1 MEISFMEKE
10 NDPFNNVNGLEINE
24 SEIKLT
30 NMEYPTAYSPNIQ
43 INNILESMNVYDK
56 NHINTQIMR
65 EKLANKLINAA
76 MTTNLEE
83 GDPEALDVNLHI
95 MMEARSILNDLDKAS
110 KDNVAIK
117 LKKKDTENAEASN
130 INMAE
135 FLSKIKLSDMK
146 QFDQGTMVQTPD
158 EISRSIDKIE
168 KDAGIV
174 ILETEL
180 ETCGNML
187 PSKPEELDS

>member
-1 MEISFMEKE
+1 MEKE
-10 NDPFNNVNGLEINE
+10 NDPFNNVNGLEITE

-76 MTTNLEE
+76 MTTNLDE

-158 EISRSIDKIE
+158 EISRNIDKIE

>member
-10 NDPFNNVNGLEINE
+10 NDPFNNVNGLEITE

>member
-1 MEISFMEKE
+1 MEISFMTEST
-10 NDPFNNVNGLEINE
+10 DPFNNVSGLEINE
-24 SEIKLT
+24 SEIKST
-30 NMEYPTAYSPNIQ
+30 NVEYPTAYSPNIQ
-43 INNILESMNVYDK
+43 INNILESMNVYDR

-76 MTTNLEE
+76 MTTNLDE

-95 MMEARSILNDLDKAS
+95 MMEARSILNDLDKAA

-135 FLSKIKLSDMK
+135 FLSKIKLSDVK
-146 QFDQGTMVQTPD
+146 QFDQGTMVQTAE
-158 EISRSIDKIE
+158 EISKNIDKIE

-180 ETCGNML
+180 ETGGNML
-187 PSKPEELDS
+187 PDKPEELDS

>member
-1 MEISFMEKE
+1 MTEST
-10 NDPFNNVNGLEINE
+10 DPFNNVSGLEINE
-24 SEIKLT
+24 SEIKST
-30 NMEYPTAYSPNIQ
+30 NVEYPTAYSPNIQ
-43 INNILESMNVYDK
+43 INNILESMNVYDR

-76 MTTNLEE
+76 MTTNLDE

-95 MMEARSILNDLDKAS
+95 MMEARSILNDLDKAA
-110 KDNVAIK
+110 KDNVTVK

-146 QFDQGTMVQTPD
+146 QFDQGTMVQTAE
-158 EISRSIDKIE
+158 EISKNIDKIE

-180 ETCGNML
+180 ETGGNML
-187 PSKPEELDS
+187 PDKPEELDS

>member
-10 NDPFNNVNGLEINE
+10 NDPFNNVSGLEINE
-24 SEIKLT
+24 PEIKST
-30 NMEYPTAYSPNIQ
+30 NVEYPTAYSPNIQ

-76 MTTNLEE
+76 MTTNLDE

-95 MMEARSILNDLDKAS
+95 MMEARSILNDLDKAA

-158 EISRSIDKIE
+158 EISRNIDKIE

-180 ETCGNML
+180 ETGGNML

>member
-1 MEISFMEKE
+1 MEISFMAES
-10 NDPFNNVNGLEINE
+10 NDPFNNVSGLEINE
-24 SEIKLT
+24 SEIKST
-30 NMEYPTAYSPNIQ
+30 NVEYPTAYSPDIQ
-43 INNILESMNVYDK
+43 INNILESMNAYDR

-76 MTTNLEE
+76 MTTNLDE

-95 MMEARSILNDLDKAS
+95 MMEARSILNDLDKAA

-146 QFDQGTMVQTPD
+146 QFDQGTMVQTAE
-158 EISRSIDKIE
+158 EISRNIDKIE
-168 KDAGIV
+168 KDAGIT

-180 ETCGNML
+180 ETGGNML

>member
-76 MTTNLEE
+76 MTTNLDE

-158 EISRSIDKIE
+158 EISRNIDKIE

>member
-158 EISRSIDKIE
+158 EISRNIDKIE

>member
-1 MEISFMEKE
+1 MAES
-10 NDPFNNVNGLEINE
+10 NDPFDNVGGLVVDQ
-24 SEIKLT
+24 SEIKST
-30 NMEYPTAYSPNIQ
+30 SVEYPTAYTSNVQ
-43 INNILESMNVYDK
+43 INSILESMNVYDR

-65 EKLANKLINAA
+65 EKLANKLMNAA
-76 MTTNLEE
+76 MTANLDE

-95 MMEARSILNDLDKAS
+95 MMEARSILNDLDKAA

-135 FLSKIKLSDMK
+135 FLSKIKLTDVK
-146 QFDQGTMVQTPD
+146 QFDQGTMVQTAE
-158 EISRSIDKIE
+158 EISKHIDQLE
-168 KDAGIV
+168 KDNGIT

-180 ETCGNML
+180 ETGGNML
-187 PSKPEELDS
+187 PAKPEESDK